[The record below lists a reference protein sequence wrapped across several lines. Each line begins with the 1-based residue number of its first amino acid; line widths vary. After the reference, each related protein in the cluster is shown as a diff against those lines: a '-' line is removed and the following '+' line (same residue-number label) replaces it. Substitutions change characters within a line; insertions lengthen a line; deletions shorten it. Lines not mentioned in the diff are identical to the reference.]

1 MKRFLLLL
9 VLFTPALAGAQQFSS
24 LEERMSS
31 ADFAAAGLD
40 KLSPEE
46 LARLNEWLRGNVGAS
61 AGAAAVASR
70 EDRIGFREEMVT
82 GVVVSQIDGT
92 FTGWTGKTRFR
103 LKNGQVWQQIDT
115 DARFGGVELDS
126 PGVRIEPGL
135 FGSWML
141 KVDGY
146 NSQVRVK
153 RLD

>member
-1 MKRFLLLL
+1 MNRLLLL
-9 VLFTPALAGAQQFSS
+9 LLLFIPALAGAQQFSS

-31 ADFAAAGLD
+31 ADFEAAGLD

-46 LARLNEWLRGNVGAS
+46 LARLNEWLRGNVGAGT
-61 AGAAAVASR
+61 GAAAVASR

-82 GVVVSQIDGT
+82 GVVVSQIDGP
-92 FTGWTGKTRFR
+92 FTGWSGKTRFR
-103 LKNGQVWQQIDT
+103 LKNGQVWQQIDS